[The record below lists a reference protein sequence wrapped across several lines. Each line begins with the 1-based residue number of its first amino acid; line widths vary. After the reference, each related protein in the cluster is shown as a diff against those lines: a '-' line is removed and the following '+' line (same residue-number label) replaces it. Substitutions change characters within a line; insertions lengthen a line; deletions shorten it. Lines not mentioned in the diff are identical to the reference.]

1 MKPSN
6 ESRIAYV
13 LKIYPRFSETFIV
26 TEILAREAAGEQLE
40 IFSLRSP
47 VDPRFHPELARVQAP
62 VNYVAKPA
70 KLSEGWEI
78 MAAACRTISGF
89 EQRFAQLLPELVDV
103 DPSDVHQGVELAI
116 RFTRQGTTHIHAHF
130 GSIAAR
136 TARIASVLTG
146 IPFSFTA
153 HAKDIF
159 HQDVDQT
166 TLVTLMRE
174 AHHVITVSD
183 YNLDYLRNLQ
193 PGLETTIHRVYNGLE
208 LERFTYRAP
217 VPAHSPFRIA
227 AVGRLV
233 EKKGFNLLLDAMA
246 SLVRRGSRLEVRI
259 AGGGPQHEA
268 LERQIHDLGLS
279 ESVSLL
285 GPRTQQEV
293 SDLLR
298 WADVFVAPCI
308 TGEDGNV
315 DGLPTVL
322 LEAMAVGV
330 PCIASD
336 VTGIPEVMTDRYG
349 RRTGVLIRSG
359 VTADIVGAVSFCAS
373 ASFDRQAM
381 TTAARELIE
390 RCFDS
395 RGQAA
400 RLRSLVCGN
409 SVVPEAG
416 VEAADPAARAMAGAR
431 AMPDRGGVI
440 PDSSKEPVK
449 VAP

>member
-6 ESRIAYV
+6 DSFTADRGVAGSRVAYV

-26 TEILAREAAGEQLE
+26 TEILAREAAGERLE
-40 IFSLRSP
+40 IFSLRP
-47 VDPRFHPELARVQAP
+47 TVDPRFHPELARVQAP

-78 MAAACRTISGF
+78 IMAACAALPGF
-89 EQRFAQLLPELVDV
+89 EQRFAQLLPELVDT
-103 DPSDVHQGVELAI
+103 DPADVHQGVELAV
-116 RFTRQGTTHIHAHF
+116 RFVRQGITHIHAHF

-136 TARIASVLTG
+136 TARIASGLTG

-159 HQDVDQT
+159 HQDVDQA
-166 TLVTLMRE
+166 TLISLMTE
-174 AHHVITVSD
+174 ADHVITVSD
-183 YNLDYLRNLQ
+183 YNLDYLRKLC
-193 PGLETTIHRVYNGLE
+193 PGCEATIHRVYNGLE
-208 LERFTYRAP
+208 LERFRYEAP
-217 VPAHSPFRIA
+217 VPPHSPFRIA

-233 EKKGFNLLLDAMA
+233 EKKGFDLLLDAA
-246 SLVRRGSRLEVRI
+246 ATLVRGGLALELRI
-259 AGGGPQHEA
+259 AGGGPQYDQ
-268 LERQIHDLGLS
+268 LEKQIHDLGLT
-279 ESVSLL
+279 ESVSLP

-298 WADVFVAPCI
+298 WADVFVAPCV
-308 TGEDGNV
+308 TGQDGNV

-336 VTGIPEVMTDRYG
+336 VTGIPEVMADRYG
-349 RRTGVLIRSG
+349 RLTGVLIRSG
-359 VTADIVGAVSFCAS
+359 VSADIVDAVSFCAS
-373 ASFDRQAM
+373 ESFDRQAT

-395 RGQAA
+395 RSQAS
-400 RLRSLVCGN
+400 RLRSLASGN
-409 SVVPEAG
+409 GMTPEAEPGKKAGLAG
-416 VEAADPAARAMAGAR
+416 VA
-431 AMPDRGGVI
+431 
-440 PDSSKEPVK
+440 S
-449 VAP
+449 